1 MLKQVVHVHIKYHRI
16 SLPTFKI
23 PTFFFMFE
31 MTIHFPSWG
40 WQWLVGFLWVP
51 WHVQRGMSSAT
62 ESRERKNNITGM
74 NHQVGYTNIDVVTHG
89 FPWGQWCHT
98 WYLHGILQDIG
109 EQSTPIPWYFARYW
123 ERIWVIENGYTNK
136 NKNWVYPL
144 VNIQESMERFTR
156 FNG

>member
-23 PTFFFMFE
+23 PTFFF
-31 MTIHFPSWG
+31 
-40 WQWLVGFLWVP
+40 FLCSKWP
-51 WHVQRGMSSAT
+51 FIFHPEDGNGSLDFSEFLGMSSAT

-74 NHQVGYTNIDVVTHG
+74 NHQVGYINIDVVTHG

-123 ERIWVIENGYTNK
+123 ERIWVIENGYTN
-136 NKNWVYPL
+136 NDKNWVYPL